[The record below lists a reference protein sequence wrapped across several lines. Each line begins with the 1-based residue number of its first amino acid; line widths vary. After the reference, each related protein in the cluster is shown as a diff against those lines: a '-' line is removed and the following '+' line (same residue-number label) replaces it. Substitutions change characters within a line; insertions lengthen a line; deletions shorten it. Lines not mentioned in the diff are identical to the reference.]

1 MSNND
6 TIAAIAT
13 ASGVG
18 GVGVIRVSGARVKDI
33 AVQVLGELPP
43 KRRATSKTF
52 LNKSG
57 DIVDSGLAIFFQGP
71 YSYTG
76 EDVLELQGHGGVA
89 VLRML
94 LRACTDAGAR
104 VAQPGEFTQRAYLN
118 NKLDLAQAESVAD
131 LIEASSEAA
140 VLSAN
145 RSLSGEFSDRVSL
158 IRNELVEIRVFIE
171 AAIDF
176 SDEEI
181 DFIKTHQMES
191 RLKRLSEKLVELRG
205 VATQGNLLREGVKVV
220 LAGEPNVG
228 KSTLMNLLAEEDV
241 SIVTEHEGTTRDL
254 IQRRIT
260 IKGVPILLTDTAGL
274 RLSSDPV
281 EKIGIQRTISNLK
294 EADII
299 LELRAADS
307 VANRFD
313 DMTDID
319 ENRKIAV
326 VNKIDLSPDLG
337 HSMVSGKNRPVYL
350 SAKTGEGLSELKE
363 RLLEKAGVKMGDEAP
378 FMARERHLN
387 ALRSAERHVDLALIN
402 IESIDLCAEDLR
414 LGQNSLSE
422 VTGEFVADDL
432 LGEIFSSFCVGK

>member
-1 MSNND
+1 MLNND

-43 KRRATSKTF
+43 KRRATSKIF

-145 RSLSGEFSDRVSL
+145 RSLSGEFSERVSL
-158 IRNELVEIRVFIE
+158 IRNELIEIRVFIE

-181 DFIKTHQMES
+181 DFIETHQMET
-191 RLKRLSEKLVELRG
+191 RMKRLSEKLVELRG

-299 LELRAADS
+299 LELRTADS
-307 VANRFD
+307 AANRFD
-313 DMTDID
+313 YMTDID

-350 SAKTGEGLSELKE
+350 SAKTGDGLGELKA

-387 ALRSAERHVDLALIN
+387 ALRSAESHVDLALIN

>member
-158 IRNELVEIRVFIE
+158 IRNELIEIRVFIE

-181 DFIKTHQMES
+181 DFIETHQMES
-191 RLKRLSEKLVELRG
+191 RMKRLSEKLVELRG

>member
-1 MSNND
+1 M
-6 TIAAIAT
+6 
-13 ASGVG
+13 
-18 GVGVIRVSGARVKDI
+18 
-33 AVQVLGELPP
+33 
-43 KRRATSKTF
+43 
-52 LNKSG
+52 
-57 DIVDSGLAIFFQGP
+57 
-71 YSYTG
+71 
-76 EDVLELQGHGGVA
+76 
-89 VLRML
+89 
-94 LRACTDAGAR
+94 
-104 VAQPGEFTQRAYLN
+104 
-118 NKLDLAQAESVAD
+118 
-131 LIEASSEAA
+131 
-140 VLSAN
+140 
-145 RSLSGEFSDRVSL
+145 
-158 IRNELVEIRVFIE
+158 
-171 AAIDF
+171 
-176 SDEEI
+176 
-181 DFIKTHQMES
+181 
-191 RLKRLSEKLVELRG
+191 
-205 VATQGNLLREGVKVV
+205 
-220 LAGEPNVG
+220 
-228 KSTLMNLLAEEDV
+228 

-299 LELRAADS
+299 LELRTADS
-307 VANRFD
+307 AANRFD
-313 DMTDID
+313 YMTDID

>member
-1 MSNND
+1 MLNND
-6 TIAAIAT
+6 TIAAIAP

-18 GVGVIRVSGARVKDI
+18 GVGVIMVSGARVKDI

-43 KRRATSKTF
+43 KRRATSKIF

-145 RSLSGEFSDRVSL
+145 RSLSGEFSERVSL
-158 IRNELVEIRVFIE
+158 IRNELIEIRVFIE

-181 DFIKTHQMES
+181 DFIETHQMET
-191 RLKRLSEKLVELRG
+191 RMKRLSEKLVELRG

-299 LELRAADS
+299 LELRTADS
-307 VANRFD
+307 AANRFD
-313 DMTDID
+313 YMTDID

-326 VNKIDLSPDLG
+326 VNKIDLLGDSG

-350 SAKTGEGLSELKE
+350 SAKTGDGLGELKA

-387 ALRSAERHVDLALIN
+387 ALRSAESHVDLALIN

>member
-158 IRNELVEIRVFIE
+158 IRNELIEIRVFIE

-337 HSMVSGKNRPVYL
+337 RSMVSGKNRPVYL

>member
-158 IRNELVEIRVFIE
+158 IRNELIEIRVFIE

-387 ALRSAERHVDLALIN
+387 ALRSAERHVNLALIN

>member
-43 KRRATSKTF
+43 KRKVTSKIF

-158 IRNELVEIRVFIE
+158 IRNELIEIRVFIE

-307 VANRFD
+307 AANRFD

>member
-76 EDVLELQGHGGVA
+76 EDVLELQGHGCVA
-89 VLRML
+89 VFFML

-158 IRNELVEIRVFIE
+158 IRNELIEIRVFIE

>member
-158 IRNELVEIRVFIE
+158 IRNELIEIRVFIE

-181 DFIKTHQMES
+181 DFIETHQMAS

-337 HSMVSGKNRPVYL
+337 HSMASGKNRPVHL

>member
-43 KRRATSKTF
+43 KRKVTSKVF

-158 IRNELVEIRVFIE
+158 IRSELIEIRVFIE

-241 SIVTEHEGTTRDL
+241 SIVTEHKGTTRDL

-313 DMTDID
+313 GMTDID

-387 ALRSAERHVDLALIN
+387 ALRSAERHVDLALTN

-414 LGQNSLSE
+414 VGQNSLSE

>member
-43 KRRATSKTF
+43 KRKVTSKIF

-158 IRNELVEIRVFIE
+158 IRNELIEIRVFIE

-205 VATQGNLLREGVKVV
+205 LATQGNLLREGVKVV

>member
-1 MSNND
+1 MLNND

-43 KRRATSKTF
+43 KRRATSKIF

-145 RSLSGEFSDRVSL
+145 RSLSGEFSERVSL
-158 IRNELVEIRVFIE
+158 IRNELIEIRVFIE

-181 DFIKTHQMES
+181 DFIETHQMET
-191 RLKRLSEKLVELRG
+191 RMKRLSEKLVELRG

-307 VANRFD
+307 AANRFD
-313 DMTDID
+313 YMTDID

-337 HSMVSGKNRPVYL
+337 YSMVSGKNRPVYL
-350 SAKTGEGLSELKE
+350 SAKTGDGLGELKA

>member
-1 MSNND
+1 MLNND

-43 KRRATSKTF
+43 KRKVTSKTF

-158 IRNELVEIRVFIE
+158 IRNELIEIRVFIE

-299 LELRAADS
+299 LELRTADS
-307 VANRFD
+307 AANRFD
-313 DMTDID
+313 YMTDID

-387 ALRSAERHVDLALIN
+387 ALRSAGRHVDLALTN
-402 IESIDLCAEDLR
+402 IEAIDLCAEDLR

>member
-158 IRNELVEIRVFIE
+158 IRNELIEIRVFIE

-363 RLLEKAGVKMGDEAP
+363 RLFEKAGVKMGDEAP

>member
-158 IRNELVEIRVFIE
+158 IRNELIEIRVFIE

-181 DFIKTHQMES
+181 DFIKSHQMES

-254 IQRRIT
+254 IQRRLT

>member
-43 KRRATSKTF
+43 KRKVTSKVF

-158 IRNELVEIRVFIE
+158 IRNELIEIRVFIE

>member
-1 MSNND
+1 MLNND

-43 KRRATSKTF
+43 KRRATSKIF

-145 RSLSGEFSDRVSL
+145 RSLSGEFSERVSL
-158 IRNELVEIRVFIE
+158 IRNELIEIRVFIE

-181 DFIKTHQMES
+181 DFIETHQMET
-191 RLKRLSEKLVELRG
+191 RMKRLSEKLVELRG

-299 LELRAADS
+299 LELRTADS
-307 VANRFD
+307 AANRFD
-313 DMTDID
+313 YMTDID

-337 HSMVSGKNRPVYL
+337 YSMVSGKNRPVYL

-387 ALRSAERHVDLALIN
+387 ALRSAESHVDLALIN

>member
-1 MSNND
+1 MLNND

-43 KRRATSKTF
+43 KRRATSKIF

-145 RSLSGEFSDRVSL
+145 RSLSGEFSERVSL
-158 IRNELVEIRVFIE
+158 IRNELIEIRVFIE

>member
-158 IRNELVEIRVFIE
+158 IRNELIEIRVFIE

-191 RLKRLSEKLVELRG
+191 RLKRLSERLVELRG

-307 VANRFD
+307 VVNRFD

-387 ALRSAERHVDLALIN
+387 ALRSAERHVNLALIN

>member
-43 KRRATSKTF
+43 KRRATSKIF

-158 IRNELVEIRVFIE
+158 IRNELIEIRVFIE

-181 DFIKTHQMES
+181 DFIETHQMES

-307 VANRFD
+307 AANRFD